1 MASGTI
7 IIRAVKKPH
16 NRNEIILKNFMPH
29 QQNKKSDTMT
39 EPIARNQCG
48 FQFRK
53 NIIQFKLHR
62 T

>member
-39 EPIARNQCG
+39 EVLNR
-48 FQFRK
+48 
-53 NIIQFKLHR
+53 LHVISAVFNLEKI
-62 T
+62 